1 MNECKQRMRE
11 VSDVVVAVVVAAADV
26 VAAVVVAAGAMK
38 PMRSNP
44 QRLNGGVPYWRDQR
58 GFQPWQRRPP
68 PLPLNFLDRQ
78 GIDDANMAAE
88 PSKRRT
94 KTRH

>member
-1 MNECKQRMRE
+1 M
-11 VSDVVVAVVVAAADV
+11 SDIVAVVAAAVAGV
-26 VAAVVVAAGAMK
+26 VAAAAVGAGATK

-44 QRLNGGVPYWRDQR
+44 QRPSGGVPYWRDR
-58 GFQPWQRRPP
+58 PGFRPWQRRRP

-94 KTRH
+94 KTRQH